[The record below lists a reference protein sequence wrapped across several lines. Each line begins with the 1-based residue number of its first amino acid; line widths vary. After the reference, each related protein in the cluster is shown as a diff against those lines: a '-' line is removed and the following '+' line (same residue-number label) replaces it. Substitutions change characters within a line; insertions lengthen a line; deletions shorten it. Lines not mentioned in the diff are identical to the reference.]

1 MPRRKQ
7 TRRTTVKDARA
18 ILRLTYAQDLS
29 VREVAARLK
38 LSKTTVSTYLL
49 RAREVGLAAW
59 PLPAGVIM
67 HD

>member
-49 RAREVGLAAW
+49 RAREVGLAGLY
-59 PLPAGVIM
+59 PQV
-67 HD
+67 